1 MKKICLF
8 ALLSVS
14 ALTMATGTIRA
25 QSADSTQVNTRE
37 PKSAEERAQA
47 LTKRMEKTLALS
59 ADQTSKVEAINLEK
73 SRKIDALRG
82 KYTNDR
88 RQGFQEMRTIRQEW
102 DNELKAVLSADQ
114 FTKYQQLQAERRQ
127 KFHGQRKGRHS
138 NSDSE

>member
-8 ALLSVS
+8 ALFSVS

-25 QSADSTQVNTRE
+25 QSADSTQGNTRE

-47 LTKRMEKTLALS
+47 LTKRMEKELVLS
-59 ADQTSKVEAINLEK
+59 ADQTSKVGTINLEK
-73 SRKIDALRG
+73 SQKIDAIRG

-88 RQGFQEMRTIRQEW
+88 RQGFQEVRTIRQEW

-114 FTKYQQLQAERRQ
+114 FTKYQQIQAERKQNFR
-127 KFHGQRKGRHS
+127 HQRKGRQGAP
-138 NSDSE
+138 E

>member
-1 MKKICLF
+1 
-8 ALLSVS
+8 
-14 ALTMATGTIRA
+14 MATGTSRA

-47 LTKRMEKTLALS
+47 MTKRMEKNLALS

-73 SRKIDALRG
+73 FQKIDAIRG

-88 RQGFQEMRTIRQEW
+88 RQGFQETRTVRQEW

-114 FTKYQQLQAERRQ
+114 FTKYQQLQEDRKQ
-127 KFHGQRKGRHS
+127 KFRDQRKGRQGAP
-138 NSDSE
+138 E